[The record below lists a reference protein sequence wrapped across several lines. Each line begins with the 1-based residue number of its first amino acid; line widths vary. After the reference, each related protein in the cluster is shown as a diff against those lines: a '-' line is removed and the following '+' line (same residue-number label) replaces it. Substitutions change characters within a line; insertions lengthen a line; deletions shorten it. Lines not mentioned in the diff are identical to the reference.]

1 MSFRQVI
8 IRKAN
13 KIKLSYNNLIIVDKE
28 EKEIH
33 IPLEDIFTI
42 LIEDPNTILTTKII
56 SECSKNKIS
65 IVVCDEKHDPVS
77 IIQGYNL
84 HHRAKYVLDRQN
96 KLEDN
101 VKSLLWK
108 QIIEKKI
115 YNQYLVITNTSNDLN
130 DVEMLKNYSLNVKDS
145 DIDNR
150 EGIAAKVFFRSLYG
164 TEFIR
169 FYADGINHAMN
180 YGYKVI
186 ASAITRE
193 LVAYGLDPKLGIWH
207 DSQLNSYNLS
217 YDLIEVFRPLVDY
230 CIFENTHLVENEL
243 TLSMRRELVNLLN
256 IRMEM
261 NGKMQ
266 TVQNCIG
273 STVKSYLNVLEG
285 KKMNLELPNITKVDF
300 YIHE

>member
-1 MSFRQVI
+1 MSFRQVV

-13 KIKLSYNNLIIVDKE
+13 KIKLSNNNLVIVDKE
-28 EKEIH
+28 NKEIH

-42 LIEDPNTILTTKII
+42 LIEDPNTVLTTRII
-56 SECSKNKIS
+56 SECSKNKIT
-65 IVVCDEKHDPVS
+65 IVTCDEKHVPVS
-77 IIQGYNL
+77 IIQGFNL
-84 HHRAKYVLDRQN
+84 HHRSKYVFDKQNALD
-96 KLEDN
+96 EN

-108 QIIEKKI
+108 QIIQKKI
-115 YNQYLVITNTSNDLN
+115 HNQYLVVTNTSNELD
-130 DVEMLKNYSLNVKDS
+130 DIEMLKKYSMNVKNS

-150 EGIAAKVFFRSLYG
+150 EGIAAKVFFKSLYG

-169 FYADGINHAMN
+169 FYDDGINNAMN
-180 YGYKVI
+180 YGYKII

-193 LVAYGLDPKLGIWH
+193 IVAYGLDPKLGIWH
-207 DSQLNSYNLS
+207 DSQQNSYNLC
-217 YDLIEVFRPLVDY
+217 YDIIEVFRPLVDY
-230 CIFENTHLVENEL
+230 CIFENTHLIENEL
-243 TLSMRRELVNLLN
+243 TLLIRRELINLLN

-273 STVKSYLNVLEG
+273 VIIKSYLNVLEG
-285 KKMNLELPNITKVDF
+285 KKKLLELPNIIKVDF